1 MTDSGLMRST
11 CDLSDTFG
19 EQARVVAPLLRHFG
33 GKRRFSG
40 AVVTVKCF
48 EDNSRVRELVAT
60 PGEGQVLLVDGGG
73 SMRYALLGDM
83 LGREALANGWAGVV
97 VYGCVRDTSVLETL
111 KFGVMALASI
121 PRRSLKNGEGAVDI
135 PVEIGGALCR
145 PGDVLF
151 ADDDG
156 VVVIDPAILAG

>member
-1 MTDSGLMRST
+1 MTNTGLMQST
-11 CDLSDTFG
+11 SDLSDTYG
-19 EQARVVAPLLRHFG
+19 VEARVVAPLLRHFG

-40 AVVTVKCF
+40 AVLTVKCF

-111 KFGVMALASI
+111 KFGVMALASS
-121 PRRSLKNGEGAVDI
+121 PRRSLKNGEGTAGV
-135 PVEIGGALCR
+135 PVEIGGTLCR
-145 PGDVLF
+145 PGDLLF

-156 VVVIDPAILAG
+156 VVVIDAAVLET

>member
-1 MTDSGLMRST
+1 M
-11 CDLSDTFG
+11 
-19 EQARVVAPLLRHFG
+19 
-33 GKRRFSG
+33 
-40 AVVTVKCF
+40 VTVKCF

-60 PGEGQVLLVDGGG
+60 PGDGRVLLVDGGG
-73 SMRYALLGDM
+73 STRYALLGDM

-121 PRRSLKNGEGAVDI
+121 PRRSLKNDEGTAGI
-135 PVEIGGALCR
+135 PVEIAGTVCR
-145 PGDVLF
+145 PGDLLF

-156 VVVIDPAILAG
+156 VVLIDPAVLEG